1 MYKEDPSEIVRYHMC
16 AFSLMGGGHISN
28 HVRSDML
35 LPIDGN
41 YSEAL
46 VSTSITK
53 TYTCNIEISHLVGK
67 PTMLLCGFR
76 TGLTQIRLHSHRSK
90 LEA

>member
-1 MYKEDPSEIVRYHMC
+1 MC

-46 VSTSITK
+46 VSTCTSITK
-53 TYTCNIEISHLVGK
+53 THTCNIEMSHLVGK
-67 PTMLLCGFR
+67 PTLWFPN
-76 TGLTQIRLHSHRSK
+76 RSDTN
-90 LEA
+90 